1 MTKINIILIILLLI
15 SCKNKNNNNMQ
26 NLEKDSVNKNLVVKY
41 FEQFNAHDWEKM
53 AGMYIEN
60 AEFKDPSFG
69 KVAIKQSRKQV
80 VDKYKEL
87 SQMFPDLKDEIINI
101 YPSGENNIIVE
112 FISKGTAEDKSTFEL
127 PICTIFY
134 FEKGMITKD
143 FTYYDNF

>member
-1 MTKINIILIILLLI
+1 MKKINIIIIILLLI
-15 SCKNKNNNNMQ
+15 SCKNKNNNMQ
-26 NLEKDSVNKNLVVKY
+26 NLENDSVNKNLVVKY
-41 FEQFNAHDWEKM
+41 FEYFNAHDWEKM

-69 KVAIKQSRKQV
+69 KTAIKQSRKQV

-87 SQMFPDLKDEIINI
+87 AEMFPDLKDEIINI
-101 YPSGENNIIVE
+101 YPSGDNHVIVE
-112 FISKGTAEDKSTFEL
+112 FMSKGTSSEDKSTFEL

-134 FEKGMITKD
+134 FENGMIAKD